1 MLYDGVVPV
10 LLVFHIQCA
19 ADSTVLLSVPAH
31 QQYRQAGPHALHPGL
46 LPAAS
51 GVASRHAARQRR
63 PTGHRQCNVSVILC
77 KYIEWVCKSHLVS
90 QWH

>member
-1 MLYDGVVPV
+1 MTGVAPV

-19 ADSTVLLSVPAH
+19 ADSAVLLSVPAH

-51 GVASRHAARQRR
+51 GMASSHAARQR
-63 PTGHRQCNVSVILC
+63 
-77 KYIEWVCKSHLVS
+77 
-90 QWH
+90 